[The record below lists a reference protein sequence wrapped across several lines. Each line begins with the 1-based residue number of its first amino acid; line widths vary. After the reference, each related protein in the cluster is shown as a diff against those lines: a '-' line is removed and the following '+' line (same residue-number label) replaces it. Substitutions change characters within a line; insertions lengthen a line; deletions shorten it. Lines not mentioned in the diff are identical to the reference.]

1 MRSSAAL
8 TAIACASMCTCH
20 AGQVGTNLPSTCC
33 AVAAA
38 AAAAPARLVVELSQA
53 VAALVRC
60 LNARRV
66 QHVTAAQDMADLQ
79 RPLDVGVGV
88 SLRLAED
95 IAELGLV

>member
-8 TAIACASMCTCH
+8 MAIACASMCTCH

-38 AAAAPARLVVELSQA
+38 AAAHARLVVELSQA

-66 QHVTAAQDMADLQ
+66 QHVTAAQEMADLQ
-79 RPLDVGVGV
+79 RPLGVGVGV